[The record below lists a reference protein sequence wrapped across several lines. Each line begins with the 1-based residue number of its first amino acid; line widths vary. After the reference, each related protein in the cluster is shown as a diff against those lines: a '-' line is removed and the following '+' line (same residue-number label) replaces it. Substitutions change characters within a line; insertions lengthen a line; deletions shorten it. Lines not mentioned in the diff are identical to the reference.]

1 MTKADGE
8 LARLRDL
15 EAAPGTTEADLAA
28 LVRAGAGGG
37 PRAGSKARVRAALL
51 ARRAPSR
58 AAWLRPVV
66 VVSLL
71 LLAGAG
77 ARAAR
82 GPGLG
87 QTLRQ
92 RLRGL
97 IAWVAPAPVVPQ
109 ARPPEPNPPA
119 AVAPEAPAAAFV
131 APPAVSAAAVTA
143 SAGHDDVRPAT
154 HPAHHV
160 GHVVP
165 VTGTRAGSDEE
176 PTLVA
181 TAVRALRRDHD
192 AARAGALLDEY
203 LRRWPDGAL
212 AEEAMALSIEAAQ
225 ASGGDARP
233 RALAIRYLQRFP
245 SGRFVETAHRA
256 LVPAPPSTP

>member
-1 MTKADGE
+1 VTKPDGE
-8 LARLRDL
+8 LTRLRDL
-15 EAAPGTTEADLAA
+15 EAAPGSIEADLAA
-28 LVRAGAGGG
+28 LVRAGVGGP
-37 PRAGSKARVRAALL
+37 PRAGSKARVRAALM

-82 GPGLG
+82 GPGWG
-87 QTLRQ
+87 QTLR
-92 RLRGL
+92 RLV
-97 IAWVAPAPVVPQ
+97 AWVAPAPV
-109 ARPPEPNPPA
+109 APPTRRSGPA
-119 AVAPEAPAAAFV
+119 PMTVSPPEAPSATLEAVPV
-131 APPAVSAAAVTA
+131 APAPVAIGAEVRTTPRPPRHLGHAAV
-143 SAGHDDVRPAT
+143 
-154 HPAHHV
+154 V
-160 GHVVP
+160 GN
-165 VTGTRAGSDEE
+165 DED

-203 LRRWPDGAL
+203 LRRWPEGAL
-212 AEEAMALSIEAAQ
+212 AEEALALSIEAAQ
-225 ASGGDARP
+225 ASGGAART
-233 RALAIRYLQRFP
+233 RTLAVRYLQRFP

-256 LVPAPPSTP
+256 LVPASTP